1 MLLAGDAAHIHYPAG
16 GQGLSLGVQDAVN
29 LGWKLAQVV
38 KGTSPE
44 ALLDTYFA
52 ERHPVTARALRYT
65 MAQTELQRR
74 DDRVQALVEVLAD
87 VAPMD
92 EPRRHLAGLVS
103 GLDIHYDL
111 GEGHPLLGRRMP
123 DLDLGGGRR
132 VFELLHD
139 ARPVL
144 LNFGEPG
151 LRPEAVDA
159 TLRRRVGA
167 ARARRGQRAV
177 RRARAPG
184 RLRRLGGRRHRR
196 GPGRRVDHLVRIAPT
211 RHNARRV
218 SRSAGR
224 LRSPS
229 EAANGAAR

>member
-1 MLLAGDAAHIHYPAG
+1 
-16 GQGLSLGVQDAVN
+16 VQDAVN

-44 ALLDTYFA
+44 TLLDTYFA
-52 ERHPVTARALRYT
+52 ERHPATARSLRYT

-87 VAPMD
+87 IAPMD
-92 EPRRHLAGLVS
+92 GPRRHLAGLVS

-123 DLDLGGGRR
+123 DLDLRGGRR
-132 VFELLHD
+132 VFEFLHA

-159 TLRRRVGA
+159 AYDGA
-167 ARARRGQRAV
+167 WELPVLGVVDAPSAV
-177 RRARAPG
+177 
-184 RLRRLGGRRHRR
+184 
-196 GPGRRVDHLVRIAPT
+196 LVRPDGYVAWVGDGT
-211 RHNARRV
+211 D
-218 SRSAGR
+218 AG
-224 LRSPS
+224 LDD
-229 EAANGAAR
+229 ALTTWFG